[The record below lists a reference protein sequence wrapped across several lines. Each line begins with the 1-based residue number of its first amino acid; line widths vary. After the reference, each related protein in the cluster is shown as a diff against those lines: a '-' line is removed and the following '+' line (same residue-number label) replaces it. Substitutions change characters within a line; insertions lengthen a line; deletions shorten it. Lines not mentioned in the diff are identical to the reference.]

1 METDLIGISAN
12 IEKVRGQIS
21 RVARTGLNTI
31 VWGETGVGKEL
42 VVKMLL
48 EQSPRFGKAFVKVN
62 CAAMPDTLLESEMF
76 GYEQGAFT
84 GAVRK
89 MRGKFEQA
97 NGGTL
102 FLDEIGDMPFALQA
116 KLLHA
121 LQDGEFTPLG
131 SENTFHSNVW
141 IIAATN
147 HDLKQDLRNEKFRA
161 DLYYRINEASIFIE
175 PLRKRPEDIALL
187 IKYYGERYAR
197 EFSNKQPGTISN
209 EMVDRLCR
217 YRWPGN
223 VRELQNV
230 LRRIILLNEGQE
242 VLESII
248 AGNGG
253 RHPGGPQAAPIDP
266 TPHWVNFLG
275 LNGEE
280 PKLKSLSLKE
290 IGKRTSDFIEKQV
303 ISYVLDRTG
312 WNRSRA
318 NKILGIS
325 YKTLLAKIQD
335 LELKPNHVLNDHP
348 VSDLFPPEQTDSVW
362 SADSAIHR

>member
-1 METDLIGISAN
+1 MKTDLVGISAN
-12 IEKVRGQIS
+12 IEKIKRQVAQI
-21 RVARTGLNTI
+21 AQTGLNTI
-31 VWGETGVGKEL
+31 VCGETGVGKEL
-42 VVKMLL
+42 VVQMLF
-48 EQSPRFGKAFVKVN
+48 EQSPRFGKPFVKVN

-97 NGGTL
+97 HGGLL

-131 SENTFHSNVW
+131 SENSFHSNVW

-147 HDLKQDLRNEKFRA
+147 HDLKRDLEEGKFRT
-161 DLYYRINEASIFIE
+161 DLYYRINEAAIFIE
-175 PLRKRPEDIALL
+175 PLRNRPEDIPFL
-187 IKYYGERYAR
+187 IEYYGDKYALQ
-197 EFSNKQPGTISN
+197 FSKKQPGTISSAII
-209 EMVDRLCR
+209 DRLCR
-217 YRWPGN
+217 YSWPGN

-230 LRRIILLNEGQE
+230 LRRIILLNEGE
-242 VLESII
+242 EALESMMV
-248 AGNGG
+248 GNGNYG
-253 RHPGGPQAAPIDP
+253 NNGPHSVHGETAPGWIS
-266 TPHWVNFLG
+266 FLG
-275 LNGEE
+275 LNGGE
-280 PKLKSLSLKE
+280 PKLASLSLKE
-290 IGKRTSDFIEKQV
+290 IGKMTSDLVEKQV

-335 LELKPNHVLNDHP
+335 LDLKPDHSFNNASILSAAPSAADKADLN
-348 VSDLFPPEQTDSVW
+348 
-362 SADSAIHR
+362 